1 MKIMIVGAGEEHRI
15 GIHEA
20 KSMNLETFVIDGNPE
35 APGFQDADD
44 HAVVS
49 TYDFREALRVAKEK
63 GINGVMTLA
72 SDVPYTVAYVAEG
85 LGLPGITLDAAHL
98 LSDKMRMKRR
108 MSENMVPMPKF
119 RLAKNFMT
127 DFHSISHYPQLVVKP
142 CDSRGARGVQLFN
155 RRFLTSQAIYDKAI
169 EIAKRYSPTG
179 RAMIEEYL
187 PGPQLSV
194 EGFMI
199 DGEAHIPAIFDRN
212 YDRLNEFAPYMVEDG
227 GEMPSK
233 YRGEYPSIKKIMGVA
248 ARSVGLMNG
257 VVKGDLVIHEGVV
270 KVIEIAG
277 RLSGGWFATVATPY
291 STGINFIKNVIR
303 WSLGEDLTADDWK
316 PTQNRGAAIRFS
328 FPNPGTV
335 ISGGLQAFTRGTY
348 LPISPVPDPW
358 RFDNCLY
365 YRSFVKKGDVIKTIT
380 DHPGRPAV
388 VVASG
393 VDREDAVLNA
403 KRLIDMI
410 KIEVV

>member
-20 KSMNLETFVIDGNPE
+20 KSMGLETFVIDGNPE

-63 GINGVMTLA
+63 GIDGVMTLA

-187 PGPQLSV
+187 PGSQLSV

-199 DGEAHIPAIFDRN
+199 GGGAFIPAIFDRN
-212 YDRLNEFAPYMVEDG
+212 YDRLDEFAPFMVEDG

-233 YRGEYPSIKKIMGVA
+233 YAMQYKDNVEAVMGVA

-291 STGINFIKNVIR
+291 STGINLVRNVIN
-303 WSLGEDLTADDWK
+303 WSLGESIKLDNFQIGL
-316 PTQNRGAAIRFS
+316 GAAIRFA
-328 FPNPGTV
+328 FPKPGIV
-335 ISGGLQAFTRGTY
+335 KSISGFEDVKR
-348 LPISPVPDPW
+348 DKE
-358 RFDNCLY
+358 CLY
-365 YRSFVKKGDVIKTIT
+365 TRLFVKEGDTIGPIM

-410 KIEVV
+410 KIEVT